1 MSDNVSDDRQSDI
14 VEDGHIVVR
23 VLGKLDVVASKE
35 FEARLSAHIDG
46 PQPLIVLDFSGCDYI
61 SSAGLRGVLIG
72 AKKSKAAQTT
82 LVLTGMNPMV
92 REVFRVSGFDKM
104 LTIEPDV
111 DTALSRY
118 S

>member
-1 MSDNVSDDRQSDI
+1 MSDDVSDNMTNDI
-14 VEDGHIVVR
+14 VADDHIVVR
-23 VLGKLDVVASKE
+23 VLGKLDVVAAKE
-35 FEARLSAHIDG
+35 FEARLSAHING
-46 PQPLIVLDFSGCDYI
+46 PQSLIVLDFSGCDYI

-82 LVLTGMNPMV
+82 LVLTGMNAMV

-104 LTIEPDV
+104 LSIEPDV
-111 DTALSRY
+111 SAALSHH